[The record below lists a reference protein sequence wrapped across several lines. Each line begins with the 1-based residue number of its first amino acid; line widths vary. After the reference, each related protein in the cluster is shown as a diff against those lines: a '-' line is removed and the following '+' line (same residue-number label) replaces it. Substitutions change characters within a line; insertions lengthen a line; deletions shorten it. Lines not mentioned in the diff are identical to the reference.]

1 MMTGARLFMLLG
13 LPLLICPMAWGRRLG
28 WTIPEP
34 PEFANYLGRSLGA
47 VALALAIMGYVAAS
61 DPWQYRFMFD
71 LVIVIGILLTGVHV
85 YGFLTKAQP
94 LIEHLEIMLYA
105 VGSVVAWYVYPQP
118 PG

>member
-1 MMTGARLFMLLG
+1 MGLAAVDLSDGVGTQARLDDPGAPRVRQLF
-13 LPLLICPMAWGRRLG
+13 
-28 WTIPEP
+28 
-34 PEFANYLGRSLGA
+34 GRSLGA

-61 DPWQYRFMFD
+61 NPWQYRFMFD
-71 LVIVIGILLTGVHV
+71 LVILIGILLTGVHV